1 MIVFAGTGARSYA
14 DGSFT
19 QYLFHMHKFKEFNDP
34 RETKIHMQIRT
45 RDPDGGVLMFN
56 GGSEEGRFSSLEVL
70 VINALLMQVV
80 S

>member
-14 DGSFT
+14 EGSFT
-19 QYLFHMHKFKEFNDP
+19 QYLFHLHEFEYDP
-34 RETKIHMQIRT
+34 RETKIRMQIRT

-56 GGSEEGRFSSLEVL
+56 AGSEEGRFSSLEVL
-70 VINALLMQVV
+70 VINVLLMQVV